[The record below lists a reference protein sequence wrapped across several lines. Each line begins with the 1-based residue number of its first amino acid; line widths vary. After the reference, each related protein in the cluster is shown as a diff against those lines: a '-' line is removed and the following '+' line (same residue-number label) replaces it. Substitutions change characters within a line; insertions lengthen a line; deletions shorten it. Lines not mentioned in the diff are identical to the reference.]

1 MKPDGK
7 RIFYAY
13 VQQRSFIQTDLD
25 FLAKRFRLTR
35 FVFTSRPKYLI
46 PFSFIRQAL
55 HLLFLGWRYDYVA
68 CFFAG
73 YHSVLPALFARMTGK
88 KCIVFLAGT
97 DCFNY
102 PSFRYGNFTRKW
114 YGKSTCITARNA
126 SILAPVSSNL
136 VLKSS
141 PYYKVD
147 SIDQGIYHW
156 CKDLKTPYEIIP
168 FEYKP
173 DLFKSTGAT
182 RKENS
187 FITVAFGI
195 QGTSFI
201 RKGIDK
207 LLMIAQSF
215 PQYSFTIVGYAPSDF
230 PVKVPDNVELIPPV
244 PHAEVPKYLST
255 HQFFLQ
261 LSIAEGFPS
270 AVVEAMLCECIPIGS
285 EVAAIPEIISTHGFL
300 VPEREDEII
309 LETIRK
315 AIAYPEKE
323 KMGRE
328 GREHIIKHY
337 GPGRRTQALMKLF
350 S

>member
-1 MKPDGK
+1 MNPSKK
-7 RIFYAY
+7 RIFYAF
-13 VQQRSFIQTDLD
+13 VQPRSFIQTDLD
-25 FLAKRFRLTR
+25 FLANHYQLTT
-35 FVFTSRPKYLI
+35 FIFASSPKFLI

-55 HLLFLGWRYDYVA
+55 HLLFIGWRYDYIA

-73 YHSVLPALFARMTGK
+73 YHSVLPTLFARLTGK
-88 KCIVFLAGT
+88 KSIVFLAGT

-102 PSFRYGNFTRKW
+102 PSFRYGNFTRLW
-114 YGKSTCITARNA
+114 YGRSTCMTARNA
-126 SILAPVSSNL
+126 SILAPVSANL

-141 PYYKVD
+141 PYYKED
-147 SIDQGIYHW
+147 SVVQGIYHW
-156 CKDLKTPYEIIP
+156 CKALKTPYEIIP

-173 DLFKSTGAT
+173 DLFKRTGAP
-182 RKENS
+182 RRENS

-207 LLMIAQSF
+207 LLMIAEAF
-215 PQYSFTIVGYAPSDF
+215 PQHPFTIVGYAPEDF
-230 PVKVPDNVELIPPV
+230 PVKVPSNVNLIPPV
-244 PHAEVPKYLST
+244 PHSEVPQYLST

-285 EVAAIPEIISTHGFL
+285 EVAAIPDIISIHGFL
-300 VPEREDEII
+300 VPERNDQVI

-315 AIAYPEKE
+315 AIAYPDKE
-323 KMGRE
+323 KMGQSARA
-328 GREHIIKHY
+328 HIIENY
-337 GPGRRTQALMKLF
+337 GPGRRTNALLKLF